1 MRKIVI
7 GIVIIVMVLVGW
19 YSFSNEPLS
28 ASNTHETLTQEIS
41 PADKL
46 ANKMLKAI
54 NKEAWDNIHFVQ
66 WTFRDK
72 RHFVWDKYNHL
83 VQVRWK
89 EYVVLINPNTSTG
102 VAYQDGVKKEGEK
115 SDELVAKA
123 IDAFNND
130 SFWLNA
136 PAKVFDNGTVRSI
149 VGHEGKDAL
158 MVKYTIGGS
167 TPGDSY
173 LWILNKEGMP
183 VAWKMWVSNIIAD
196 GMKLTWEEWTE
207 FDGTMLAQYHKGD
220 VFNLRI
226 SNIKTGSQLSDLGI
240 EENIFA
246 EISESK

>member
-7 GIVIIVMVLVGW
+7 GIVIIALVLAGW
-19 YSFSNEPLS
+19 YSFSNEGLPKS
-28 ASNTHETLTQEIS
+28 TANETYTQEVS
-41 PADKL
+41 PADVL

-54 NKEAWDNIHFVQ
+54 NKEAWDNIQFVQ

-83 VQVRWK
+83 VQVSWK
-89 EYVVLINPNTSTG
+89 EYVVLINPNTSKG
-102 VAYQDGVKKEGEK
+102 IVYHDKELIAGEEA
-115 SDELVAKA
+115 DELVQKA
-123 IDAFNND
+123 IDYFNND

-136 PAKVFDNGTVRSI
+136 PSKVFDDGTERSI
-149 VGHEGKDAL
+149 VEHKGKDAL
-158 MVKYTIGGS
+158 MVKYTTGGS

-173 LWILNKEGMP
+173 LWILNEEGMP
-183 VAWKMWVSNIIAD
+183 VAWKMWVSNIIVG

-226 SNIKTGSQLSDLGI
+226 SNIKTGSQLTDLGI
-240 EENIFA
+240 EENIFT
-246 EISESK
+246 EISGLK